1 MSVTAENFMVA
12 RYQTPDRLAFVSFG
26 ADSSTNDDQPQWL
39 YSVTITDHDYKEFFQ
54 EDFVELENAL
64 DQLNKKYRHWDL
76 IIAGEK
82 KSGDGCS
89 SCHAH

>member
-12 RYQTPDRLAFVSFG
+12 RYQTPDRLAFISFG
-26 ADSSTNDDQPQWL
+26 ANNKAQWL
-39 YSVTITDHDYKEFFQ
+39 YSLTVTDHDYQELFQ
-54 EDFVELENAL
+54 EDYFDLDLALE
-64 DQLNKKYRHWDL
+64 QLNKKYRHWDL

>member
-1 MSVTAENFMVA
+1 MVA
-12 RYQTPDRLAFVSFG
+12 RYQTPERLAFVSLG
-26 ADSSTNDDQPQWL
+26 AAAESAQWI
-39 YSVTITDHDYKEFFQ
+39 YSLTITDHDYRELFQ
-54 EDFVELENAL
+54 EDFSDLNVALESI
-64 DQLNKKYRHWDL
+64 NKKYRHWDL